1 MYSDFIPQ
9 LFVFCKITN
18 LFWDNPYKLTLFTNS
33 LTVYQYKSTAWENS
47 FACGAIDRTCS
58 IYISDVSHLYIGHAV
73 SIYPTPPIYRCS
85 LLVFRVLYERFS
97 EEKPHYSIPVW
108 CHFFTNNT
116 KYLLNSHCQFTIN
129 HNCGTTASHWWSTWI
144 TIMKQVNHN
153 CGHSKLNVY

>member
-1 MYSDFIPQ
+1 MSQWHLSLFPVFSLSTLLITPKSLQTAYCYSLGSAD
-9 LFVFCKITN
+9 
-18 LFWDNPYKLTLFTNS
+18 
-33 LTVYQYKSTAWENS
+33 
-47 FACGAIDRTCS
+47 
-58 IYISDVSHLYIGHAV
+58 ISDAWVKTFLTIV

-85 LLVFRVLYERFS
+85 LLVFRVLYEGFS

-116 KYLLNSHCQFTIN
+116 KYLLNPHCQFTSN
-129 HNCGTTASHWWSTWI
+129 HICGTTASHWWSTWI